1 MSRSSVLF
9 INRVYPPQRGGSGR
23 VLRDLAQ
30 GFAREGWAVTVLTTG
45 AQAHTEI
52 EGGVEVVRL
61 KGPVKPASL
70 FGYLW
75 VWVRLFFVA
84 LRMERFDLVVTV
96 TDPPMIVVA
105 GEILRRGKKCKHM
118 HWCQDLYPDVL
129 PALGVRLPGFALK
142 ILKNISRWGM
152 RHADKV
158 VVIGRCMAERLARD
172 GFSPQQIALIPN
184 WPDAELMQESSR
196 LARAYAPGMEDTSAM
211 AYDEIANRYRSHEE
225 QIKHGPKFR
234 VLYAGN
240 IGRLHPLDTVLKA
253 AELLQEPYPEI
264 EFVFVGDGPRNDDLA
279 RERDRRNLGNIRL
292 LPYQP
297 AFKLADLMA
306 SGDVHLVS
314 LRMSAAGMAV
324 PVKLY
329 AAIAVQRPCIF
340 IGPQESETAMTLRA
354 FNAGSIVE
362 QGNAQDLAEEIR
374 QMRLNS
380 DKWFTAHEG
389 ARAASRVFLPAE
401 AIAAW
406 VQRARAVVG

>member
-1 MSRSSVLF
+1 MNPPSVLF
-9 INRVYPPQRGGSGR
+9 INRIYPPQRGGSGR

-30 GFAREGWAVTVLTTG
+30 GFAHEGWAVTVLTTG
-45 AQAHTEI
+45 PQAHTEN
-52 EGGVEVVRL
+52 EGDVKVVRL
-61 KGPVKPASL
+61 KGPDKPATIL
-70 FGYLW
+70 GYLW
-75 VWVRLFFVA
+75 VWMALFYMA
-84 LRMERFDLVVTV
+84 LRMERSDLVVTV

-105 GEILRRGKKCKHM
+105 GEFLRRIKKCKHM

-129 PALGVRLPGFALK
+129 PALGMRLPGFMMS
-142 ILKNISRWGM
+142 ILKTISRWSM

-158 VVIGRCMAERLARD
+158 VAIGRCMADRLARD

-184 WPDAELMQESSR
+184 WPDAELMQESAR
-196 LARAYAPGMEDTSAM
+196 LARAYAPEADTQAL
-211 AYDEIANRYRSHEE
+211 AYDEIANGYRSHED

-240 IGRLHPLDTVLKA
+240 IGRLHPLETVLQA
-253 AELLQEPYPEI
+253 AELLQEPHPEI

-279 RERDRRNLGNIRL
+279 RERDRRNLDNIRL

-297 AFKLADLMA
+297 AAKLPDLMA

-314 LRMSAAGMAV
+314 LRGSAAGMAV

-354 FNAGSIVE
+354 FNAGSVVE
-362 QGNAQDLAEEIR
+362 QGDSQGLAEEIR